1 MSPQEHITELIN
13 GGNTIIRSWLLASVD
28 HLNSVELLPQL
39 PTKKEKKKNTKNK
52 KQKIKLVSINA
63 P

>member
-13 GGNTIIRSWLLASVD
+13 GGNTINRSWLLASVD

-39 PTKKEKKKNTKNK
+39 PTKKEKKKKKSNK
-52 KQKIKLVSINA
+52 K
-63 P
+63 